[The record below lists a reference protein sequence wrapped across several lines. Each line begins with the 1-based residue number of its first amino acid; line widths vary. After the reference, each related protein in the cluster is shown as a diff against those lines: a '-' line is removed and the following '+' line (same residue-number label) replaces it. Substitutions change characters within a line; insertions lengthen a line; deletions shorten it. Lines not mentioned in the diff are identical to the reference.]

1 MSQKKLRASERREAI
16 VQWLKEEGAPLKGG
30 ELAERA
36 GVSRQV
42 IVQDMSI
49 LRAKEEPV
57 LATAHGY
64 MYMGDGQANNERE
77 WIAVRHAPDEMKDE
91 LYTFV
96 DYGLTVNTV
105 VIEHEVYGELSGRID
120 VSNRRDVDAFCE
132 RVTDSGS
139 ALLSQ
144 LTDGVHLHLV
154 EASRKEQITNAKAA
168 LREKGFLIE

>member
-1 MSQKKLRASERREAI
+1 
-16 VQWLKEEGAPLKGG
+16 
-30 ELAERA
+30 
-36 GVSRQV
+36 
-42 IVQDMSI
+42 
-49 LRAKEEPV
+49 
-57 LATAHGY
+57 
-64 MYMGDGQANNERE
+64 
-77 WIAVRHAPDEMKDE
+77 MKDE